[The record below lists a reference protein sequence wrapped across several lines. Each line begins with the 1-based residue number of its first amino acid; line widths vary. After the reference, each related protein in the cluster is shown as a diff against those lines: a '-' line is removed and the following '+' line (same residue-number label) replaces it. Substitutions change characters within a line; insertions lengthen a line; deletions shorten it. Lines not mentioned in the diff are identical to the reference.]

1 MNLALNKILPENLIK
16 RGYFT
21 FIFALLSLVILP
33 IHVQYL
39 PPFMIMW
46 CLSWI
51 IENFLLRNE
60 KWNLKT
66 PHKVLFLL
74 FISYYIWQAVGLIY
88 TSDTKQGLLN
98 LFGRLSLVLFPM
110 VLIFPGEM
118 IKDKINML
126 ARVFAGSTF
135 IYMLICFTNSL
146 FRSINLN
153 DRAFN
158 PHPVEYPW
166 LNYFYSADLTI
177 SQHPSYVAMYVLLS
191 VFICYESWFRS
202 SLKTKHRIFWLIS
215 GTILLLSQYFISSR
229 AGIFISLVLVPLYF
243 LIKIKN
249 SKYFRLLG
257 ILIITVVICLLPVI
271 IKNQR
276 VDYLFGG
283 VFNKKVSYERKQ
295 DPRFQ
300 IWESALNVSKQNL
313 LLGVGIGD
321 VRHELSHEYERIGED
336 QMAKERFNAHN
347 QFIEVLLEN
356 GIVGA
361 IIFLSIF
368 LCMGYIAYIDK
379 NLLYGF
385 FILMIILFFMFE
397 TILYRLAGVSFF
409 SLFSFLFLY
418 LNQKESSL

>member
-1 MNLALNKILPENLIK
+1 MKNIINKIQFSSLIK
-16 RGYFT
+16 RGY
-21 FIFALLSLVILP
+21 LSYIAAIMTVIVLP
-33 IHVQYL
+33 VHVQYL
-39 PPFMIMW
+39 PPFLIIW

-51 IENFLLRNE
+51 VENYLLRNE

-74 FISYYIWQAVGLIY
+74 FISYYVWQVVGLIY

-98 LFGRLSLVLFPM
+98 LFGRLSLILFPM

-118 IKDKINML
+118 IKGKIIML
-126 ARVFAGSTF
+126 TRAFAGSTF
-135 IYMLICFTNSL
+135 IYMIICFANSL

-153 DRAFN
+153 DGVFN
-158 PHPVEYPW
+158 PHPIEYPW

-191 VFICYESWFRS
+191 AFICFESWFS
-202 SLKTKHRIFWLIS
+202 SSIKIKHRIFWLIS
-215 GTILLLSQYFISSR
+215 GSILLLSQYFISSR

-249 SKYFRLLG
+249 SKYFRLQG
-257 ILIITVVICLLPVI
+257 ILIIIVVICLLPVI

-283 VFNKKVSYERKQ
+283 FFNKQVSYERKQ

-321 VRHELSHEYERIGED
+321 VRHELSQEYKRIGED

-347 QFIEVLLEN
+347 QFLEVLLEN
-356 GIVGA
+356 GIVGVT
-361 IIFLSIF
+361 IFISIF
-368 LCMGYIAYIDK
+368 LCMFYIAYIDK
-379 NLLYGF
+379 SLLYGF

-397 TILYRLAGVSFF
+397 TVLYRLAGVSFF
-409 SLFSFLFLY
+409 SLFSFLLLH